1 MGRVPRTVP
10 QTVLRPARGRDA
22 LPLKD
27 LEKAANL
34 VALAHVF
41 PADQHPYP
49 DADVLARWQ
58 DVLADP
64 GTTTLVGEDEVGLTC
79 FVAFD
84 ALRLRH
90 LGVRPDQWGTGLA
103 VVAFEA
109 SKATRLWCL
118 EANHRARRF
127 YARHGWAETGASRQS
142 EFPPFPVELDYRR
155 T

>member
-1 MGRVPRTVP
+1 MDDAATCPS
-10 QTVLRPARGRDA
+10 LRLATSDEA
-22 LPLKD
+22 SALKD

-41 PADQHPYP
+41 PADQYPYP
-49 DADVLARWQ
+49 DADVLARWR

-64 GTTTLVGEDEVGLTC
+64 GTTTLVGEDEQGLTC

-90 LGVRPDQWGTGLA
+90 LGVRPDLWGSGLA
-103 VVAFEA
+103 AVAFEA
-109 SKATRLWCL
+109 STATRLWCL

-127 YARHGWAETGASRQS
+127 YARHGWQATGVSRTS
-142 EFPPFPVELDYRR
+142 EFPPFPVEVEYHRA
-155 T
+155 